1 MTCSPSRTFGAVPPS
16 LPSAQLVRL
25 PRRGRTWV
33 YDTGARPGTEA
44 RPPILLLHGWTA
56 TAALNF
62 HTCFP
67 ALSERYR
74 VVALDHRG
82 HGRGIRSLAPFRLE
96 DCADDAAAL
105 VAQLGLGPCT
115 VVGYS
120 MGGPIAQLMWR
131 RHPEA
136 VGALVLCATAAHFP
150 GARFDG
156 AFGLASA
163 GVAAA
168 LALVPPFVRRAGME
182 YAAGQWR
189 ASRGVAA
196 WAADEWG
203 RHEPAALIQAGI
215 ALARF
220 DSNPW
225 LGEIDVPTAV
235 LITERDVTVPPS
247 LQKSLARRIPE
258 VRIFPVDGDHRVVGE
273 DPARFVPVLLAACD
287 AVTRVGSGTGEG
299 GR

>member
-1 MTCSPSRTFGAVPPS
+1 MSPK
-16 LPSAQLVRL
+16 LPTAELVRL
-25 PRRGRTWV
+25 PHRGRTWV
-33 YDTGARPGTEA
+33 YDTGANGGTEG
-44 RPPILLLHGWTA
+44 RPTVLLLHGWTA

-82 HGRGIRSLAPFRLE
+82 HGRGIRSLTPFRLE

-105 VAQLGLGPCT
+105 VQQLGLGPCT

-131 RHPEA
+131 RQPA
-136 VGALVLCATAAHFP
+136 TVGGLVLCATAAHFP

-163 GVAAA
+163 AVAAG
-168 LALVPPFVRRAGME
+168 LALIPPFVRRAGMG

-196 WAADEWG
+196 WAADEFG
-203 RHEPAALIQAGI
+203 RHDPSALIQAGI

-220 DSNPW
+220 DSTPW
-225 LGEIDVPTAV
+225 LGQVDVPTAV
-235 LITERDVTVPPS
+235 VITERDSTVPPS
-247 LQKSLARRIPE
+247 LQKSLAKRIP
-258 VRIFPVDGDHRVVGE
+258 RSLTFPVDGDHRVVGDAPE
-273 DPARFVPVLLAACD
+273 RFVPVLMLACD
-287 AVTRVGSGTGEG
+287 AVSHAPVRD
-299 GR
+299 

>member
-1 MTCSPSRTFGAVPPS
+1 MPPS
-16 LPSAQLVRL
+16 LPSAELVRL
-25 PRRGRTWV
+25 PHRGRTWV
-33 YDTGARPGTEA
+33 YDTGVSGGHDG

-105 VAQLGLGPCT
+105 VELLGLGPCT

-131 RHPEA
+131 RRPSA
-136 VGALVLCATAAHFP
+136 VGSLVLCATAAHFP

-156 AFGLASA
+156 AFGVASA

-196 WAADEWG
+196 WAAEEWG

-220 DSNPW
+220 DSTPW
-225 LGEIDVPTAV
+225 LHQIDVPAAV
-235 LITERDVTVPPS
+235 VVTERDSTVPPS
-247 LQKSLARRIPE
+247 LQKSLAKRIPGSL
-258 VRIFPVDGDHRVVGE
+258 RFPVDGDHRVVSE
-273 DPARFVPVLLAACD
+273 APERFVPVLLSACD
-287 AVTRVGSGTGEG
+287 AVNRVRVTD
-299 GR
+299 

>member
-1 MTCSPSRTFGAVPPS
+1 MPPS
-16 LPSAQLVRL
+16 LPSAELVRL
-25 PRRGRTWV
+25 PHRGRTWV
-33 YDTGARPGTEA
+33 YDTGGSAGPDRRPS
-44 RPPILLLHGWTA
+44 ILLLHGWTA

-105 VAQLGLGPCT
+105 VELLGLGPCT

-131 RHPEA
+131 RRPSA
-136 VGALVLCATAAHFP
+136 VGSLVLCATAAHFP

-156 AFGLASA
+156 AFGMASA

-168 LALVPPFVRRAGME
+168 LALVPPFVRRAGMG

-196 WAADEWG
+196 WAAEEWG

-220 DSNPW
+220 DSTPW
-225 LGEIDVPTAV
+225 LGQIDVPTAV
-235 LITERDVTVPPS
+235 VVTERDSTVPPS
-247 LQKSLARRIPE
+247 LQKSLAKRIPGSL
-258 VRIFPVDGDHRVVGE
+258 RFPVDGDHRVVSE
-273 DPARFVPVLLAACD
+273 APERFVPVLLAACD
-287 AVTRVGSGTGEG
+287 AVNQVRVTD
-299 GR
+299 